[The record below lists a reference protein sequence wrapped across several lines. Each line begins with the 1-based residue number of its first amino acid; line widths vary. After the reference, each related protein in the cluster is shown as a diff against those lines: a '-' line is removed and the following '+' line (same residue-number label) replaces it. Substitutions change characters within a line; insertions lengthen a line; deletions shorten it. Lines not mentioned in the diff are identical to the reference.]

1 MARVT
6 IEDCRKYIPNRFE
19 LVILAAQRAKDL
31 SLGMPPLIQ
40 KTKDKDPVLALREIA
55 AGAIDCKKLRD
66 LVLSKHIDPMKK
78 GFKSMKQTAELEEI
92 FKDLASSVVT
102 EVASNNQISDGYE
115 HDDLVD
121 LDSCCNHSGSDEEK
135 YDYEES
141 DDSDEDHHHKQNI
154 KQQVFDVDVVFD
166 DAEVE
171 D

>member
-40 KTKDKDPVLALREIA
+40 KTKDKDAVLALREIA
-55 AGAIDCKKLRD
+55 AGAIDCDKLRT
-66 LVLSKHIDPMKK
+66 LVMSKYIDPMTKTL
-78 GFKSMKQTAELEEI
+78 KSMHQSIELENI
-92 FKDLASSVVT
+92 FKDLAASVT
-102 EVASNNQISDGYE
+102 HELPADDGYE
-115 HDDLVD
+115 HDDMIAPD
-121 LDSCCNHSGSDEEK
+121 ECCTHFKSEDDEIYNDEE
-135 YDYEES
+135 
-141 DDSDEDHHHKQNI
+141 DSNHKQNI
-154 KQQVFDVDVVFD
+154 KQQQFDVDVTFE

>member
-6 IEDCRKYIPNRFE
+6 IEDCRKYISNRFE

-40 KTKDKDPVLALREIA
+40 RTKDKDAVLALREIA
-55 AGAIDCKKLRD
+55 AGVIDCKKLRD

-78 GFKSMKQTAELEEI
+78 GGKSIGHSADLEEI
-92 FKDLASSVVT
+92 FKDLASSVVPDT
-102 EVASNNQISDGYE
+102 TPNNQISDGYE

-121 LDSCCNHSGSDEEK
+121 LDECCNHIRSDEEK
-135 YDYEES
+135 YDEEA
-141 DDSDEDHHHKQNI
+141 DDTDEEHHYKQNI